1 MSFAYPASGR
11 TTRGGGAAAPVLA
24 GVSLRLA
31 PGRLTAIIG
40 PNAAGKSTLLKLLLG
55 LLQPKAGRVEL
66 DGAGLEAMSHAQRV
80 RALAY
85 VPQSSSLAFS
95 YATRDVVAMG
105 RLVEG
110 GSGSAEAVDA
120 ALARVDMLA
129 QADVPF
135 AHLSA
140 GQRQRVTLAR
150 ALVQLELA
158 CEGTR
163 VLLCDEPV
171 SAMDPRHALEAMS
184 LLRDLAVRKGVAVG
198 VVLHDLSAALRFA
211 DDAVALG
218 ADGRVLAAGLAAEV
232 LRAEVLERL
241 FGVAFVVVQQP
252 GVRAVVVGEA
262 SGTLDAPAGQ

>member
-1 MSFAYPASGR
+1 
-11 TTRGGGAAAPVLA
+11 
-24 GVSLRLA
+24 
-31 PGRLTAIIG
+31 
-40 PNAAGKSTLLKLLLG
+40 
-55 LLQPKAGRVEL
+55 
-66 DGAGLEAMSHAQRV
+66 
-80 RALAY
+80 
-85 VPQSSSLAFS
+85 
-95 YATRDVVAMG
+95 MG

-150 ALVQLELA
+150 ALAQLELA

-252 GVRAVVVGEA
+252 GVRAVVVGEE
-262 SGTLDAPAGQ
+262 SGTLDAATGQ